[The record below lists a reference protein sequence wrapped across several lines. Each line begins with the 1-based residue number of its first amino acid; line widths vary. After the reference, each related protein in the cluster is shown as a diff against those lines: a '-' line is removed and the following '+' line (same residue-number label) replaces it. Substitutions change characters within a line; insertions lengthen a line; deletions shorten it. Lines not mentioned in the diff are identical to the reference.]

1 MGAMIMRSLTGGK
14 ILLLTSLL
22 YFGVQIL
29 CYVPDHNCS
38 NFNRNSNI
46 QRIAIYIYDIKCI

>member
-1 MGAMIMRSLTGGK
+1 MNMRSLTGGK
-14 ILLLTSLL
+14 ILLLTSSLL

>member
-1 MGAMIMRSLTGGK
+1 MGAVNTHSLTGGK

-29 CYVPDHNCS
+29 YYVPDHNCS

-46 QRIAIYIYDIKCI
+46 QHITIYIYDIKYV

>member
-1 MGAMIMRSLTGGK
+1 MIMRSLTGGK